1 MRWVLSVACLLVAA
15 EIAGAAPSAPLDRV
29 AVAPP
34 AGARVPADAAFVD
47 TDGEPVALGDYFG
60 RGPVVL
66 APVYFSCPNICGVTL
81 DGLAL
86 ALSQMPLDLGRDYRL
101 VAYSL
106 HPGDTPADARDT
118 RARLGRILGRESGA
132 GGAFLT
138 LADGREPTSA
148 RRVGDAL
155 GFRYAWDEASQ
166 QYLHAAGVF
175 VLGSDGSFA
184 RWLSGVRFQ
193 PTDLRLALLAA
204 DDGRIADPAGRAL
217 MLCYRYDPGIGAYT
231 PLIENALRVFGG
243 ATTFTV
249 GGFIAVALWRERRR
263 RP

>member
-1 MRWVLSVACLLVAA
+1 
-15 EIAGAAPSAPLDRV
+15 
-29 AVAPP
+29 
-34 AGARVPADAAFVD
+34 
-47 TDGEPVALGDYFG
+47 
-60 RGPVVL
+60 VVL

-106 HPGDTPADARDT
+106 HPGDTPADARET
-118 RARLGRILGRESGA
+118 RARLRRILGLENGA
-132 GGAFLT
+132 AGAFLT
-138 LADGREPTSA
+138 LADGEEPTSA

-155 GFRYAWDEASQ
+155 GFRYAWDDTIQ
-166 QYLHAAGVF
+166 QYAHAAGVF
-175 VLGSDGSFA
+175 VLASDGSVA

-217 MLCYRYDPGIGAYT
+217 MLCYRYDAETGTYT

-243 ATTFTV
+243 ATAFTL